1 MEENK
6 NWKKISE
13 DLSNVEKSV
22 KESLN
27 EENIVDDLKD
37 SLLQSLQETSK
48 LFKTILENIDSTI
61 KDDEI
66 RKETKEV
73 INKINSEILD
83 TLKSSGLTIKDNLFE
98 EE

>member
-61 KDDEI
+61 KDDAI
-66 RKETKEV
+66 TKETKEV

>member
-6 NWKKISE
+6 NLKKISE
-13 DLSNVEKSV
+13 DLSNIKKNV
-22 KESLN
+22 KESFN

-37 SLLQSLQETSK
+37 SLLQSLQDTSK

-66 RKETKEV
+66 TKETKEV

>member
-6 NWKKISE
+6 NLKKISE
-13 DLSNVEKSV
+13 DLSNIKKNV
-22 KESLN
+22 KESFN

-37 SLLQSLQETSK
+37 SLLQSLQDTSK

-61 KDDEI
+61 KDDAI
-66 RKETKEV
+66 TKETKEV

>member
-6 NWKKISE
+6 NLKKIFK
-13 DLSNVEKSV
+13 DLSNIKKNV
-22 KESLN
+22 KESFN

-37 SLLQSLQETSK
+37 SLLQSLQDTSK

-61 KDDEI
+61 KDDAI
-66 RKETKEV
+66 TKETKEV